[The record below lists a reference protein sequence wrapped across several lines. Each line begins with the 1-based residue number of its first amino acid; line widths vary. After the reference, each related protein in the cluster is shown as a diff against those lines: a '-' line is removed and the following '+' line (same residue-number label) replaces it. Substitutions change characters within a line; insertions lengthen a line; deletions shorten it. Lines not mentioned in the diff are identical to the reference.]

1 MPDVT
6 YQHCPTPQTT
16 LAFDQLEQ
24 FAAACNAIYFAMR
37 RNRGRTESGGD
48 TETVTES
55 QATLLEPLAVRGAM
69 PVGALAAHVD
79 LAQPTVTRAL
89 KTLERAGIV
98 VRNRRTSDERTVL
111 VELTPH
117 GHDVL
122 EEHPSAAAR
131 PAVRGVGTLPD
142 PAPRPGHSGAH
153 RPGPRNQGDQR
164 ALNRTP

>member
-6 YQHCPTPQTT
+6 YHHCPTPQTT

-122 EEHPSAAAR
+122 KNTRRRLHALQSAALERFPTQHRAQVIAVLTDLAR
-131 PAVRGVGTLPD
+131 AIRETS
-142 PAPRPGHSGAH
+142 AP
-153 RPGPRNQGDQR
+153 
-164 ALNRTP
+164 